1 MHFHFRTPF
10 FIHKPTCDCTF
21 QLRSRTHLPGDADD
35 GFRAGCDGTTH
46 PSWQKEIIAEIND
59 WNWATTLSSFLS
71 YLLVC
76 VCVVFVRT
84 PKRSR
89 AKEQDNI
96 VLLLAVIW
104 WCCCSQGVVPVRHH
118 ETCFWSVWNKLEPWG
133 NFTLFAKSQNLLG
146 DTGISKKS
154 LKRSQF
160 PHDPHWEITKEWHRP
175 CVCEGGYLVGG
186 NEHTLHLIAWV
197 NSHKCTGSQ
206 KLRRSRLCRH
216 RAGSIRSV
224 REVPIRTHV
233 VLISSAGM
241 KLWEELFQPL
251 CRMQFAP
258 VLSAL
263 SII

>member
-1 MHFHFRTPF
+1 MKRSWGFLERTGCDDLAEQGGSNFNLRVLSIRNNSSEMQKSQIF
-10 FIHKPTCDCTF
+10 FSMKCCSTKRNRSNTYF
-21 QLRSRTHLPGDADD
+21 QPPCVKSRTFSNAFSFPDAFLHTETHVWLHFSAPLKNASARWCRRRIPSRMWRYHPPILAKGNNCWNKWLKLSHDVVVILVV
-35 GFRAGCDGTTH
+35 FAG
-46 PSWQKEIIAEIND
+46 
-59 WNWATTLSSFLS
+59 
-71 YLLVC
+71 VC

-133 NFTLFAKSQNLLG
+133 NVTLFAKSQNLLG

-175 CVCEGGYLVGG
+175 FGCVRGWVFGG
-186 NEHTLHLIAWV
+186 W
-197 NSHKCTGSQ
+197 
-206 KLRRSRLCRH
+206 
-216 RAGSIRSV
+216 
-224 REVPIRTHV
+224 
-233 VLISSAGM
+233 
-241 KLWEELFQPL
+241 
-251 CRMQFAP
+251 
-258 VLSAL
+258 
-263 SII
+263 